1 MKISD
6 VVKWTGGEP
15 SGNLPAGCAAVTQ
28 DTRKISLGAL
38 YVALKGSRFDGHS
51 FVSDAFAKGAAAA
64 LVEESW
70 KIPPTL
76 SSAPLIRVKNTYE
89 ALADLASAWRDTFR
103 PPATHIVGLTGSSGK
118 TTTRAMTAALLA
130 ASRKEICQTSGNLNN
145 DIGLP
150 LSLLSMP
157 QGASFGVFETG
168 VNHPGEMDRLA
179 AILRPDAVIV
189 TNIGTAHIEFFGDQA
204 GIAREKGKL
213 LAAIPAD
220 GFAVLNTETA
230 CFNELAERC
239 TGRVVTVSFQNR
251 DADFVGRIADVLRGI
266 VVVKERAT
274 GLETEL
280 CSGLPGEHNAADLL
294 PAFAT
299 ARTLG
304 VSAEACAGAL
314 RDFSLPGMRWQVTVR
329 NGITFVNDAY
339 NANPQSMAAS
349 IRTFMALPCRGRRIL
364 VLGDMFEL
372 GSQSEKLHREIGLLV
387 ADCKP
392 DLVFFVG
399 NAMAFA
405 AQEAREHGFPASALV
420 RADTADSAAPLL
432 ASKIRYS
439 DSVLLKA
446 SRGVGLERVL
456 AE

>member
-1 MKISD
+1 
-6 VVKWTGGEP
+6 
-15 SGNLPAGCAAVTQ
+15 
-28 DTRKISLGAL
+28 
-38 YVALKGSRFDGHS
+38 
-51 FVSDAFAKGAAAA
+51 
-64 LVEESW
+64 
-70 KIPPTL
+70 
-76 SSAPLIRVKNTYE
+76 
-89 ALADLASAWRDTFR
+89 
-103 PPATHIVGLTGSSGK
+103 
-118 TTTRAMTAALLA
+118 
-130 ASRKEICQTSGNLNN
+130 
-145 DIGLP
+145 
-150 LSLLSMP
+150 
-157 QGASFGVFETG
+157 
-168 VNHPGEMDRLA
+168 
-179 AILRPDAVIV
+179 
-189 TNIGTAHIEFFGDQA
+189 
-204 GIAREKGKL
+204 
-213 LAAIPAD
+213 
-220 GFAVLNTETA
+220 
-230 CFNELAERC
+230 
-239 TGRVVTVSFQNR
+239 
-251 DADFVGRIADVLRGI
+251 
-266 VVVKERAT
+266 
-274 GLETEL
+274 
-280 CSGLPGEHNAADLL
+280 
-294 PAFAT
+294 
-299 ARTLG
+299 
-304 VSAEACAGAL
+304 
-314 RDFSLPGMRWQVTVR
+314 MRWQVTVR